1 MAKPTITLKDI
12 EKIAELA
19 SLELTAEEKQRFVG
33 QFEEL
38 LGYFNRIDAAPIES
52 LTEVQAHPVDSAS
65 HLREDVA
72 ESSGVSPEA
81 FSAHLENGH
90 FKVPKVI
97 E

>member
-1 MAKPTITLKDI
+1 MSKPDITLKDI
-12 EKIAELA
+12 EKIAELS

-33 QFEEL
+33 EFEKL
-38 LGYFNRIDAAPIES
+38 LGYFNRIDAAPLAE
-52 LTEVQAHPVDSAS
+52 LHDHPVDNAT

-72 ESSGVSPEA
+72 ETSGVALED

-90 FKVPKVI
+90 FKVPRVI

>member
-1 MAKPTITLKDI
+1 MSNPVITLKDI

-19 SLELTAEEKQRFVG
+19 SLELTAEEKKHFVA

-38 LGYFNRIDAAPIES
+38 LGYFKRIDAAPLPEMQDH
-52 LTEVQAHPVDSAS
+52 LVDGAS

-72 ESSGVSPEA
+72 ETSGVALED
-81 FSAHLENGH
+81 FSQYLENGH